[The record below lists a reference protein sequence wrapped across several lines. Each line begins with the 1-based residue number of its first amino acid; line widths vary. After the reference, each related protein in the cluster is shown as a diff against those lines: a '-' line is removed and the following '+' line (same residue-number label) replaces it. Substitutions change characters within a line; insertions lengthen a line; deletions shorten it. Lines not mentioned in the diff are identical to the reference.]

1 MGLFICYT
9 DQYKLH
15 IKNVDTKEWIIFSM
29 ALSIIMKT
37 LLKMSISL
45 FISIKWKYF
54 QKYQNQIVLYHC

>member
-9 DQYKLH
+9 DQYKLY